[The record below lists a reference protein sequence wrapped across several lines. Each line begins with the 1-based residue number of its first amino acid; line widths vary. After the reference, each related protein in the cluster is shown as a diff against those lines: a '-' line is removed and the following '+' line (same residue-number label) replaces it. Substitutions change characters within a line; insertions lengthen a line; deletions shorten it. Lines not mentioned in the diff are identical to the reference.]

1 MTSRILV
8 VDMLQS
14 DVPVDLITGLV
25 VLHAEKF
32 AFLARDLHLW
42 LKLCSQSNRARPR
55 GFHYPVISREE
66 HIWFCQG
73 LQRCART
80 HYQWTISIE
89 SDHEGT
95 AAAKDPHLSTVC
107 LQM

>member
-32 AFLARDLHLW
+32 AFPSGD
-42 LKLCSQSNRARPR
+42 CTC
-55 GFHYPVISREE
+55 G
-66 HIWFCQG
+66 
-73 LQRCART
+73 
-80 HYQWTISIE
+80 
-89 SDHEGT
+89 
-95 AAAKDPHLSTVC
+95 
-107 LQM
+107 